1 MNYAREKE
9 KESTLDNEKEEI
21 SQKTEKK
28 SQKNKQEK
36 KIRIFEYLV

>member
-21 SQKTEKK
+21 SQKTKK
-28 SQKNKQEK
+28 KAK
-36 KIRIFEYLV
+36 KTNRRKK